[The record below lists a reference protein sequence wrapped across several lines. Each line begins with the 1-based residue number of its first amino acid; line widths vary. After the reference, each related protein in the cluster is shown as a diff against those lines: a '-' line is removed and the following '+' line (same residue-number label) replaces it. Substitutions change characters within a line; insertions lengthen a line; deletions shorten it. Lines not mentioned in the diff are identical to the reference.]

1 MILIFTALKYHAM
14 HQQIIDFSSTE
25 SQTLHL
31 KIGRC
36 NQTQVDENQLLQ
48 ELVKNRYD
56 ICRLKVPSEDEYISD
71 RLNQIG
77 VPFFFS
83 GSIRRYKT
91 PISSDHSTEL
101 LHPDMEF
108 VDYDGSQED
117 LLYSMIEATWGNYP
131 IGYYRTPIIK
141 HLVSKKI
148 ELQSVFNFYKVQN
161 NPNNNPNNRMMFMR
175 HNREFVGFFAL
186 NIVDGH
192 LESHIGGI
200 RKEFQHSGYF
210 YDMLAFIKNHCLEKG
225 LSHFVFGARNENAQ
239 VQRIFHHAGFVPIGS
254 ENVFHLTPMLSV
266 GSSLLGENFK
276 EQSIK
281 AKKLDELYSFKARQ
295 ATGELLAIK
304 EHMAI
309 LGNTLAGE
317 HILSQKTF
325 ILSPENQLYILELQ
339 DEESQ
344 TTALRWVEINKKN

>member
-1 MILIFTALKYHAM
+1 M
-14 HQQIIDFSSTE
+14 HQQIIDFSHTE
-25 SQTLHL
+25 SETLQL

-36 NQTQVDENQLLQ
+36 NQAHVDEHILLK
-48 ELVKNRYD
+48 ELLAKRYD
-56 ICRLKVPSEDEYISD
+56 ICRLKVPSEDEYISN

-91 PISSDHSTEL
+91 PISTHHSTAL
-101 LHPDMEF
+101 KHPDMVFEDF
-108 VDYDGSQED
+108 DGSQEE
-117 LLYSMIEATWGNYP
+117 LLFNMIKETWGNYP

-141 HLVSKKI
+141 HLVTKEI

-161 NPNNNPNNRMMFMR
+161 NPNNNPQNRMMFMR
-175 HNREFVGFFAL
+175 HNGEYVGFFAL
-186 NIVDGH
+186 NIVEGH

-266 GSSLLGENFK
+266 DSSFLGNKFK
-276 EQSIK
+276 EKHLQEQKLEDFYAFKSTLDLSKVKTAKESLVVLSDTPIK
-281 AKKLDELYSFKARQ
+281 QGTIIQKELS
-295 ATGELLAIK
+295 
-304 EHMAI
+304 
-309 LGNTLAGE
+309 
-317 HILSQKTF
+317 LSA
-325 ILSPENQLYILELQ
+325 ENQLYIIELQ
-339 DEESQ
+339 DMQAQ
-344 TTALRWVEINKKN
+344 TKRLCWVEINKKI